1 MITFS
6 ATEIYSGVLTFVS
19 VFIFSSVVLKILA
32 FLFPEDDKHSSKED
46 KTEE

>member
-6 ATEIYSGVLTFVS
+6 ATEIYSGVLTFIS

-32 FLFPEDDKHSSKED
+32 FLFPEDDKYSSKED
-46 KTEE
+46 ESKD